1 MDTILHILKVIG
13 LILLVLLSFNIII
26 FVHELGHFLAAR
38 WRGLQV
44 DRFQIWF
51 GKPIWKKTIN
61 GVQYGLGSIPAGGFV
76 ALPQMAPME
85 SIEGTNTD
93 GKEPLPPIKP
103 IDKIIVA
110 FAGPLFS
117 FLLAVFAACIIWF
130 IGVPDKVVKTNE
142 VGFIKPDMPA
152 EEAGFK
158 LGDKILKVQGTPVN
172 GFQGNLDS
180 VRELIIFS
188 EGDEINF
195 LVDRGGEEI
204 TLTSKFNAEDGTL
217 TQRRGTR
224 QVGIGYRYLLTA
236 GPIKE
241 GTPAHLSGIKEGDVI
256 DAVNGEKIYSYG
268 QFTELV
274 KAQASKLIT
283 LTVLRD
289 EEPVELKTMAL
300 TPSNGWKQHDDAE
313 LLPMLGVG
321 FVNDPPV
328 LVYPTPGKQLKESG
342 MMMFTTIQ
350 KLTSSS
356 SSIGLDQLSGP
367 VGIGKVQYQLLD
379 SDYPLNYIFYFWV
392 IFNINLAIF
401 NLLPFP
407 VLDGGHITMA
417 LGEMIFKKPIN
428 TRVLEY
434 VQTGFVLLLLSMF
447 VYVTTKDLFHKDK
460 AITRDSIPNYEEGP
474 TFDLTPL
481 KKALGQEVGK

>member
-26 FVHELGHFLAAR
+26 FVHELGHFLAAK
-38 WRGLQV
+38 WRGLHV

-85 SIEGTNTD
+85 SIEGENSER
-93 GKEPLPPIKP
+93 KEPLPPIKP

-117 FLLAVFAACIIWF
+117 FLLAVFAAFIVWF

-142 VGFIKPDMPA
+142 VGYIAPDMPA
-152 EEAGFK
+152 AEAGFQ
-158 LGDKILKVQGTPVN
+158 LGDKILKIQGTPVN

-188 EGDEINF
+188 EGEEIEF
-195 LVDRGGEEI
+195 LVDRDGKEI
-204 TLTSKFNAEDGTL
+204 TLTSKFNAKDGTF

-224 QVGIGYRYLLTA
+224 QIGVGPRYPLIT
-236 GPIKE
+236 GKPKE

-256 DAVNGEKIYSYG
+256 EAVNGKKIYSYG
-268 QFTELV
+268 QFTDLLKE
-274 KAQASKLIT
+274 ANSNLIT
-283 LTVLRD
+283 LTVMR
-289 EEPVELKTMAL
+289 EENPVDIKTMAL
-300 TPSNGWKQHDDAE
+300 TPSNGWKAHDEAE

-321 FVNDPPV
+321 FVNDPPQ

-342 MMMFTTIQ
+342 MMMFITIK
-350 KLTSSS
+350 KLTSSK
-356 SSIGLDQLSGP
+356 SSIGLDQLNGP
-367 VGIGKVQYQLLD
+367 VGIGKVQYQMLD
-379 SDYPLNYIFYFWV
+379 SAFPIHYIMYFWV

-407 VLDGGHITMA
+407 VLDGGHIVMA
-417 LGEMIFKKPIN
+417 LGEMIRKKPLN

-434 VQTGFVLLLLSMF
+434 VQTAFVLLLLTMF
-447 VYVTTKDLFHKDK
+447 LYVTTKDIFHKEK
-460 AITRDSIPNYEEGP
+460 EITRDPSLPAEP

-481 KKALGQEVGK
+481 RKALGKEIAE

>member
-1 MDTILHILKVIG
+1 MDSLLNILKVIG

-38 WRGLQV
+38 WRGLHV

-85 SIEGTNTD
+85 SIEGDN
-93 GKEPLPPIKP
+93 GERKEPLPPIKP

-117 FLLAVFAACIIWF
+117 FLLAVFAACIIWI
-130 IGVPDKVVKTNE
+130 IGVPDKVIKTNE
-142 VGFIKPDMPA
+142 VGYIAPDMPA
-152 EEAGFK
+152 AEAGFK
-158 LGDKILKVQGTPVN
+158 LGDKILKIQDTPVN

-195 LVDRGGEEI
+195 LVDRDGEEI
-204 TLTSKFNAEDGTL
+204 TLTSKFEAEGGTL

-224 QVGIGYRYLLTA
+224 QVGIGYRDILKL
-236 GPIKE
+236 GPIKKD
-241 GTPAHLSGIKEGDVI
+241 TPASLSGMKEGDII
-256 DAVNGEKIYSYG
+256 DAVNGEEIYSYA
-268 QFTELV
+268 QFSELI
-274 KAQASKLIT
+274 KAQSEKLFI
-283 LTVLRD
+283 LTVLRN
-289 EEPVELKTMAL
+289 EKPVEIKTMAL
-300 TPSNGWKQHDDAE
+300 APSNGWKRHDDAE

-321 FVNDPPV
+321 FTYDPPV
-328 LVYPTPGKQLKESG
+328 LVYPTPGTQLKESG
-342 MMMFTTIQ
+342 MMMFTTIS

-379 SDYPLNYIFYFWV
+379 SDYPINYIFYFWV

-447 VYVTTKDLFHKDK
+447 FYVTTKDVFHKDK
-460 AITRDSIPNYEEGP
+460 KYTTETIPKEGP

-481 KKALGQEVGK
+481 EKALSK

>member
-85 SIEGTNTD
+85 SIEGEN
-93 GKEPLPPIKP
+93 GELKEPLPPIKP

-142 VGFIKPDMPA
+142 VGYIKSDMPA
-152 EEAGFK
+152 AAAGFE
-158 LGDKILKVQGTPVN
+158 LGDKILEIQGTPVN

-188 EGDEINF
+188 EGDEIDF
-195 LVDRGGEEI
+195 LVDRGGKEI
-204 TLTSKFNAEDGTL
+204 TLTSEFNAKDGTL

-224 QVGIGYRYLLTA
+224 QVGIGYRNILTL
-236 GPIKE
+236 GPITA
-241 GTPAHLSGIKEGDVI
+241 GTPAHFSGFKEGDVI
-256 DAVNGEKIYSYG
+256 DAVNGKTVYSYG
-268 QFTELV
+268 QFTELT
-274 KAQASKLIT
+274 KTAANKLISV
-283 LTVLRD
+283 TVLRND
-289 EEPVELKTMAL
+289 KPMELQTMAL
-300 TPSNGWKQHDDAE
+300 TPSNGWKAHDDAE

-321 FVNDPPV
+321 FAYDPPV
-328 LVYPTPGKQLKESG
+328 LVYPTPGKQLQESG

-447 VYVTTKDLFHKDK
+447 VYVTTKDLFHKDT
-460 AITRDSIPNYEEGP
+460 AITRESIPKEGP

-481 KKALGQEVGK
+481 EKALGKKVGE

>member
-1 MDTILHILKVIG
+1 MDTILHILKVTG

-85 SIEGTNTD
+85 SIEGEN
-93 GKEPLPPIKP
+93 GELKEALPPIKP

-142 VGFIKPDMPA
+142 VGYVRADMPA

-158 LGDKILKVQGTPVN
+158 LGDKILKIQGTPVN

-195 LVDRGGEEI
+195 LVDRDGEEI
-204 TLTSKFNAEDGTL
+204 TLTSKFNAADGTL

-236 GPIKE
+236 GSIKE
-241 GTPAHLSGIKEGDVI
+241 GTPAHFSGMKEGDVI
-256 DAVNGEKIYSYG
+256 DAVNGEKIYSHG
-268 QFTELV
+268 QFTELI
-274 KAQASKLIT
+274 KTQTDKLFT

-289 EEPVELKTMAL
+289 EKPVELKTMAL
-300 TPSNGWKQHDDAE
+300 TPSNGWKRHDDAE

-434 VQTGFVLLLLSMF
+434 VQSAFVLLLLSMF
-447 VYVTTKDLFHKDK
+447 VYVTTKDIFHKDK
-460 AITRDSIPNYEEGP
+460 KYTTETIPNHEKGP

-481 KKALGQEVGK
+481 KKAHGHKVGE

>member
-85 SIEGTNTD
+85 SIEGEN
-93 GKEPLPPIKP
+93 GELKEPLPPIKP

-142 VGFIKPDMPA
+142 VGYIKPDMPA
-152 EEAGFK
+152 AAAGFE
-158 LGDKILKVQGTPVN
+158 LGDKILEIQGTPVN

-188 EGDEINF
+188 EGDEIDF
-195 LVDRGGEEI
+195 LVDRAGEEI

-224 QVGIGYRYLLTA
+224 QVGIGYRYILTL
-236 GPIKE
+236 GPITE
-241 GTPAHLSGIKEGDVI
+241 GTPAHFSGFKEGDVI
-256 DAVNGEKIYSYG
+256 DSVNGESVYSYS
-268 QFTELV
+268 QFTELI
-274 KAQASKLIT
+274 KRDNNKLINV
-283 LTVLRD
+283 TVLRD
-289 EEPVELKTMAL
+289 EKPMELQTMAL
-300 TPSNGWKQHDDAE
+300 TPSNGWKMHDDAE

-321 FVNDPPV
+321 FAYDPPV

-367 VGIGKVQYQLLD
+367 VGIGKVQYQMLD
-379 SDYPLNYIFYFWV
+379 SAYPLNYIFYFWV

-434 VQTGFVLLLLSMF
+434 VQTGFVLLLLTMF
-447 VYVTTKDLFHKDK
+447 AYVTTKDIFHKDK
-460 AITRDSIPNYEEGP
+460 AITRETIPKEGP

-481 KKALGQEVGK
+481 KKALDQQVSE